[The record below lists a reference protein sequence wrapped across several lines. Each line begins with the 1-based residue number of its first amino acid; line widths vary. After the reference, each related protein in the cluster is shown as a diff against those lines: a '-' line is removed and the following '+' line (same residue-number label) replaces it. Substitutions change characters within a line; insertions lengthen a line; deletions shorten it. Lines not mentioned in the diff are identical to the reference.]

1 MSAGWAGRTPPPRA
15 CASLCRRVRRR
26 GAVSAGQ
33 QGASGGA
40 NLSATCITTGAL
52 GYLLNILRVGPV
64 MIVYRGPSC

>member
-1 MSAGWAGRTPPPRA
+1 MD
-15 CASLCRRVRRR
+15 
-26 GAVSAGQ
+26 GQ